1 MRRYGIW
8 LIIPRKSNERRRG
21 KFDKI
26 CTTECSHVGKRG
38 TQIAIAI
45 CYKGKVD
52 DPIKYFA
59 AKENQDLGL
68 VKAKKS
74 PVSKL
79 DLSLGLRLLKKC
91 NYLNLSRMGRIWEY

>member
-1 MRRYGIW
+1 MNEHRRA
-8 LIIPRKSNERRRG
+8 

-26 CTTECSHVGKRG
+26 CITECSHVGKRG

-52 DPIKYFA
+52 HPIKYFA

-74 PVSKL
+74 PVSKR
-79 DLSLGLRLLKKC
+79 DLSLGLHPLEKMQLP
-91 NYLNLSRMGRIWEY
+91 